1 MMMWLKSALVLVVF
15 LALMGLTLMA
25 ANGAPW

>member
-15 LALMGLTLMA
+15 LALMGLTFMA